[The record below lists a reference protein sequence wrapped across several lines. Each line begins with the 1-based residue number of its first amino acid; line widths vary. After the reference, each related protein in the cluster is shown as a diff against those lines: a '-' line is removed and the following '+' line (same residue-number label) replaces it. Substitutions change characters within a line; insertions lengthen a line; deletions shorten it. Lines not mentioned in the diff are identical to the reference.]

1 MPEYLAALSQDE
13 PDPALLAHLDAFKRG
28 CLIVTAAIAV
38 LALCGRS
45 IPALGS
51 ILPDGWQPMKA
62 DTALAFL
69 FCAVSL
75 EFSEAKHSRRMYWF
89 SLLLAVLVT
98 LLGAAVLIGYAF
110 QLSPGVDALIP
121 FVRGAASPLQR
132 MLSAQTAAG
141 ITLLG
146 ISMIL
151 IRAQKRLAV
160 RTADVAIFALCLLV
174 LMLVSGYIFGAMRI
188 FGLPAV
194 YRASPP
200 TLLCLF
206 LLTLVALLRRSRRS
220 VFSIFLGSGMS
231 RRISRTLVPIL
242 LILPFVREAGR
253 AHLIGVLHLPENYA
267 TAILAS
273 VATAISFYLLLLITW
288 RVNSMEV
295 DIRDLTL
302 RDELTGLYNLR
313 GFYLLA
319 EQALRL
325 AQRSQLPVSVLFIDL
340 DNLKATNDSFGHGTG
355 SASLMETA
363 ELLKATFRETDVM
376 GRIGGDEFAVVCLCS
391 YTAMSIAA
399 QRLEEASA
407 IRNAQPTVRFPLS
420 FSVGY
425 ITSEEHAHQS
435 LKELLT
441 KADKAMYEDKRRKK
455 LNHE

>member
-1 MPEYLAALSQDE
+1 
-13 PDPALLAHLDAFKRG
+13 
-28 CLIVTAAIAV
+28 
-38 LALCGRS
+38 
-45 IPALGS
+45 
-51 ILPDGWQPMKA
+51 
-62 DTALAFL
+62 
-69 FCAVSL
+69 
-75 EFSEAKHSRRMYWF
+75 
-89 SLLLAVLVT
+89 
-98 LLGAAVLIGYAF
+98 
-110 QLSPGVDALIP
+110 
-121 FVRGAASPLQR
+121 
-132 MLSAQTAAG
+132 
-141 ITLLG
+141 
-146 ISMIL
+146 
-151 IRAQKRLAV
+151 
-160 RTADVAIFALCLLV
+160 
-174 LMLVSGYIFGAMRI
+174 
-188 FGLPAV
+188 
-194 YRASPP
+194 
-200 TLLCLF
+200 
-206 LLTLVALLRRSRRS
+206 
-220 VFSIFLGSGMS
+220 
-231 RRISRTLVPIL
+231 
-242 LILPFVREAGR
+242 
-253 AHLIGVLHLPENYA
+253 LIGVLHLPENYA